1 MFFLFV
7 TEQYTFYRTIDYLIQ
22 NQFNII
28 YFSTDQEEFILH
40 KYDSKVNHIVRLKRK
55 TFDWSNHLK
64 LDVEQR
70 MASLIQQNQLFRGSE
85 THFHF
90 VFISDLAPVDDWEHL
105 KRTVP
110 IRKNKKNST
119 LTVYFFDEDGRN
131 DELLRLSNETKVK
144 SPIPLFETL
153 PSLEEQERQTLY
165 LEQKIV
171 QTERAREREFKEVFH
186 FGKIRFTFLLIAINI
201 IIFILLESNGD
212 STNILHLIDWGAK
225 FNQGIADG
233 EWWRIITS
241 MFLHIGFFHLLMNML
256 ALYFLGEIT
265 ERIYGSKRF
274 LFIYFTAGIFGG
286 IASFATNSAVA
297 AGASG
302 AIFGLFGALLFFG
315 LHYKRLF
322 FQTIGANL
330 LIIIGINIVF
340 GLTVPQIDNGAHIGG
355 LIGGFLAAQVIHL
368 PKKKERFKQI
378 ATLILLLTVI
388 ITMIIYGT
396 NRAYTSVD
404 PATVA
409 AIAQHQIDEGNFDKA
424 LELLTEPIESGEE
437 HEFLYFYRSLVY
449 IEYDDIEKA
458 TSDLL
463 NAIEINDEFAE
474 AYYNLGVL
482 FMQENEIDAA
492 WEYVQKAVELDPDEE
507 FYRPL
512 YERLENLNKR

>member
-1 MFFLFV
+1 MFYLFV
-7 TEQYTFYRTIDYLIQ
+7 TEQYTLYRTIDYLIQ
-22 NQFNII
+22 NNFNII

-40 KYDSKVNHIVRLKRK
+40 KHESKVNHIIRLKRK

-64 LDVEQR
+64 QDLEQR
-70 MASLIQQNQLFRGSE
+70 MAALIQQNQLFRGSE

-90 VFISDLAPVDDWEHL
+90 VFISDLAPVDDWEHI

-110 IRKNKKNST
+110 IRKNKSNMT
-119 LTVYFFDEDGRN
+119 LTVYFLDEEERN
-131 DELLRLSNETKVK
+131 DELLRLLNNTKVK
-144 SPIPLFETL
+144 SPLPLFETL
-153 PSLEEQERQTLY
+153 PSIDEQERQTLY
-165 LEQKIV
+165 LQQKIV
-171 QTERAREREFKEVFH
+171 QTERAREREYKEVFNY
-186 FGKIRFTFLLIAINI
+186 GKIRFTYLLILINI

-212 STNILHLIDWGAK
+212 STDILHLVDWGAK

-233 EWWRIITS
+233 EWWRIISS

-256 ALYFLGEIT
+256 ALYFLGEVT

-274 LFIYFTAGIFGG
+274 LFIYFAAGIFGG

-322 FQTIGANL
+322 FQTMGPNL
-330 LIIIGINIVF
+330 LIIITINIIF
-340 GLTVPQIDNGAHIGG
+340 GLTVQQIDNAAHIGG

-368 PKKKERFKQI
+368 PKKKERIKQL
-378 ATLILLLTVI
+378 ATLTLLVVVILS
-388 ITMIIYGT
+388 MAIYGM

-409 AIAQHQIDEGNFDKA
+409 VIAQNQIDQGNYDEA
-424 LELLTEPIESGEE
+424 LKLLTDPIESGEE
-437 HEFLYFYRSLVY
+437 HEFLYFYRSLIY
-449 IEYDDIEKA
+449 IEQNNNEKA
-458 TSDLL
+458 MSDLL
-463 NAIEINDEFAE
+463 NAIEINDEFAA

-482 FMQENEIDAA
+482 FMQDNDLDTA
-492 WEYVQKAVELDPDEE
+492 WEYVQKAVELEPDEE
-507 FYRPL
+507 FYHPL
-512 YERLENLNKR
+512 YDQLENRN